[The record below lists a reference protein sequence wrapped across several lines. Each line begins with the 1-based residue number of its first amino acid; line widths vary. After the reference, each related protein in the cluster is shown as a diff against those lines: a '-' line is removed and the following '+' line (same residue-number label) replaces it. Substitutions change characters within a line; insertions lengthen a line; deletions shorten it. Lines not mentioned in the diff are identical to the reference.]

1 MFKLQF
7 YPITD
12 LETQIS
18 DIRARVRRKISEIK
32 LTTDCV
38 TPPYYYPPTPYH
50 PAAIA
55 ASHHLYADLAALHG
69 ELATVQ
75 HKIVT
80 DIGMY
85 VRCSSLTLSTTQ
97 ISLILYV
104 CMYEWKDFDKKY
116 SNIFNKYFQTK
127 MMNKITYTI
136 TMYKSSLKGFQEISN
151 TSARF
156 PKCIIQMR
164 LVRLNPF

>member
-80 DIGMY
+80 DIGM
-85 VRCSSLTLSTTQ
+85 
-97 ISLILYV
+97 
-104 CMYEWKDFDKKY
+104 CM
-116 SNIFNKYFQTK
+116 
-127 MMNKITYTI
+127 
-136 TMYKSSLKGFQEISN
+136 
-151 TSARF
+151 
-156 PKCIIQMR
+156 
-164 LVRLNPF
+164 PFF